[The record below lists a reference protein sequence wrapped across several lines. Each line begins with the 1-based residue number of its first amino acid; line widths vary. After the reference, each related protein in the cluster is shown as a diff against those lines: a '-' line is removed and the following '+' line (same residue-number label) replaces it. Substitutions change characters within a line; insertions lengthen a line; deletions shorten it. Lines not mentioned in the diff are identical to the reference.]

1 MSRTAYA
8 EIEAERN
15 KVLDRHLTML
25 SNWKEYH
32 VNIDWLRTGAGEMF
46 LETESDILE
55 KLKKDFSLSDSQFGF
70 INEFIRLPDSEKEI
84 ILSFMRKVAAHG
96 SAAAD
101 PAPDPDDIEAKVA
114 EYREQL
120 EKEKEAG
127 ERSSASFDSEMKD
140 A

>member
-1 MSRTAYA
+1 MTINQRLKMLRKKCKKNQLEFATVLGLSRTAYA

-84 ILSFMRKVAAHG
+84 ILSFMRKVALIFSG
-96 SAAAD
+96 FS
-101 PAPDPDDIEAKVA
+101 
-114 EYREQL
+114 
-120 EKEKEAG
+120 
-127 ERSSASFDSEMKD
+127 
-140 A
+140 